1 VPTLIAGVYGMNFE
15 HMPELKWMFGY
26 PLAITIMLAIDLY
39 LFYRF
44 RKSGWL

>member
-1 VPTLIAGVYGMNFE
+1 MIAGVYGMNFE
-15 HMPELKWMFGY
+15 HMPELKWTYGY
-26 PLAITIMLAIDLY
+26 PLVMGIMAVLDGY

>member
-1 VPTLIAGVYGMNFE
+1 LDWVL
-15 HMPELKWMFGY
+15 GY
-26 PLAITIMLAIDLY
+26 PLAVGIMAVIDGY